1 MFPRLVWLALGT
13 FAVGTESFVVAPL
26 LPAIGG
32 DLGVPIAAA
41 GWLVTVF
48 ALFYA
53 FGAPVLAVAL
63 ANVER
68 KRLLVGVLGAFVL
81 ANLFAALT
89 QSFTQLLLARAMMAL
104 LAGLFMASANAV
116 ATAMVEPHQ
125 RGRAIAIV
133 VGGSA
138 AATALGVPVGSFLG
152 NTADWR
158 MTFVMIA
165 VFAAAGVIGLAFG
178 LKRDLPRSVSTLSE
192 RLAVGRRPDI
202 LHGLM
207 VTFLFAIGLS
217 VVFTYLAPLLTRAAG
232 FDAGMISA
240 TLLVWGLSA
249 AAGNAVGGIATDRM
263 GPEWTARIGLLA
275 LAATF
280 GLIGF
285 ASTMLGSASAG
296 PVMIAA
302 VGFWGVAGWA
312 VFAAQMTHLAR
323 LAPQVAVVTLSL
335 NASTFYA
342 GIAAGSAVAS
352 LVVAFGGLTDLGW
365 IASGL
370 QLAALAIFLFG
381 RRRASVAAAE
391 AA

>member
-1 MFPRLVWLALGT
+1 MAPADDFT
-13 FAVGTESFVVAPL
+13 VVDQHRSD
-26 LPAIGG
+26 GNS
-32 DLGVPIAAA
+32 
-41 GWLVTVF
+41 
-48 ALFYA
+48 A
-53 FGAPVLAVAL
+53 FGAPFLAVAL

-68 KRLLVGVLGAFVL
+68 KRLLVGVLGAVVL
-81 ANLFAALT
+81 ANLFAALA
-89 QSFTQLLLARAMMAL
+89 QSFSQLLLARAVLAL
-104 LAGLFMASANAV
+104 LAGLYMASANAV

-138 AATALGVPVGSFLG
+138 AATALGVPIGSFLG
-152 NTADWR
+152 NTVDWR
-158 MTFVMIA
+158 MTFAMIA
-165 VFAAAGVIGLAFG
+165 VLAAAGVVGLAFG
-178 LKRDLPRSVSTLSE
+178 LRRDLPRSVSTLSE

-202 LHGLM
+202 LHGLL
-207 VTFLFAIGLS
+207 VTFLFAVGLS

-232 FDAGMISA
+232 FNAAMIST

-249 AAGNAVGGIATDRM
+249 AAGNALGGIATDRM
-263 GPEWTARIGLLA
+263 GPEWTLRIGLFA

-280 GLIGF
+280 ALIGY
-285 ASTMLGSASAG
+285 AATMLAPAAAG

-342 GIAAGSAVAS
+342 DIAAGSVVAS
-352 LVVAFGGLTDLGW
+352 LAVAFGGLTDLGW
-365 IASGL
+365 IAAGL
-370 QLAALAIFLFG
+370 QLAALAVFLFG
-381 RRRASVAAAE
+381 RRNVRVAATE

>member
-26 LPAIGG
+26 LPAIAR
-32 DLGVPIAAA
+32 DLGVPIVAA

-68 KRLLVGVLGAFVL
+68 KRLLVGVLGVFVL
-81 ANLFAALT
+81 ANLFAAFA
-89 QSFTQLLLARAMMAL
+89 QSFTQLLLARAVLAL
-104 LAGLFMASANAV
+104 LAGLYMASANAV

-138 AATALGVPVGSFLG
+138 AATALGVPIGSFLG

-165 VFAAAGVIGLAFG
+165 VFAAAGVVGLAFG
-178 LKRDLPRSVSTLSE
+178 LRRDLPRSVSTLSE

-202 LHGLM
+202 LHGLL
-207 VTFLFAIGLS
+207 VTFLFAVGLS
-217 VVFTYLAPLLTRAAG
+217 VVFTYLAPLLTKAAG
-232 FDAGMISA
+232 FDAAMISA

-249 AAGNAVGGIATDRM
+249 AAGNALGGIATDRM
-263 GPEWTARIGLLA
+263 GPEWTLRIGLFA

-280 GLIGF
+280 GLIGY
-285 ASTMLGSASAG
+285 AATMLAPAAAG

-302 VGFWGVAGWA
+302 VGFWGIAGWA

-352 LVVAFGGLTDLGW
+352 LAVAFGGLTDLGW
-365 IASGL
+365 IAAGL
-370 QLAALAIFLFG
+370 QLAALGVFVFG
-381 RRRASVAAAE
+381 RRNVRVAASETA
-391 AA
+391 

>member
-26 LPAIGG
+26 LPAIGR
-32 DLGVPIAAA
+32 DLGVPIVAA

-53 FGAPVLAVAL
+53 FGAPVLTVAL

-68 KRLLVGVLGAFVL
+68 KRLLVDALGAFVI
-81 ANLFAALT
+81 ANLFAAMA
-89 QSFTQLLLARAMMAL
+89 QSFTQLLFARAAL
-104 LAGLFMASANAV
+104 ALVAGLYMASANAV

-138 AATALGVPVGSFLG
+138 AATALGVPIGSFLG

-165 VFAAAGVIGLAFG
+165 ALAAAGVVGLAFG
-178 LKRDLPRSVSTLSE
+178 LRRDLPRSVSTLSE

-207 VTFLFAIGLS
+207 VTFLFAVGLS

-240 TLLVWGLSA
+240 ALLVWGLSA
-249 AAGNAVGGIATDRM
+249 AAGNALGGIAADRV
-263 GPEWTARIGLLA
+263 GPEWTLRLGLLT
-275 LAATF
+275 LAAAF
-280 GLIGF
+280 GMIGF
-285 ASTMLGSASAG
+285 AATVLSHASAG

-302 VGFWGVAGWA
+302 VGFWGAAGWA

-342 GIAAGSAVAS
+342 GIATGSAVGS
-352 LVVAFGGLTDLGW
+352 LAVAFGGLTNLGW
-365 IASGL
+365 IAAAL
-370 QLAALAIFLFG
+370 QLAALAMFLFG
-381 RRRASVAAAE
+381 RRKVNTAVTE